1 MKQNQN
7 QWLWNRKVEARGGPA
22 AVGRVRRT
30 DWSVVDELVG
40 WSFIVMG
47 QRVRN
52 GDSNCL
58 SSGGW
63 TVVRGVH
70 LKTSQLCGRVV
81 VSSHALFSL
90 WFLRNVFQP
99 IRVKT
104 GTPLSSCRKK
114 GIKLSFLC
122 FNLKLFMHSTPFSL
136 SWSPLTLLF
145 VCLLGIKYRR
155 KQLGR

>member
-7 QWLWNRKVEARGGPA
+7 QGLWNRKAEARGGPA
-22 AVGRVRRT
+22 AVGRARRT
-30 DWSVVDELVG
+30 DGNVVDELVG
-40 WSFIVMG
+40 WSFIIMG

-58 SSGGW
+58 SSDGR

-70 LKTSQLCGRVV
+70 LNTSQLFGRVV
-81 VSSHALFSL
+81 VSSHVLFSL

-104 GTPLSSCRKK
+104 GTPLSSFRK
-114 GIKLSFLC
+114 G
-122 FNLKLFMHSTPFSL
+122 
-136 SWSPLTLLF
+136 
-145 VCLLGIKYRR
+145 
-155 KQLGR
+155 